1 MQKINNEL
9 TINAIM
15 SKQNSPI
22 NILSQEKFSNFLK
35 SENKEEDTTSNEMTE
50 DVNIFMQS
58 LQNKAQLN
66 RMIIDSVA

>member
-22 NILSQEKFSNFLK
+22 NILSQEKFSSFLN
-35 SENKEEDTTSNEMTE
+35 SENKEEDAMTNDMTE

>member
-9 TINAIM
+9 SINAIL
-15 SKQNSPI
+15 SKQNSI
-22 NILSQEKFSNFLK
+22 HTRQNQENFSDFLG
-35 SENKEEDTTSNEMTE
+35 SEDKQETTSDDTTQEV
-50 DVNIFMQS
+50 DIFMQS

>member
-1 MQKINNEL
+1 MGKINTEITVNS
-9 TINAIM
+9 IA

-35 SENKEEDTTSNEMTE
+35 SDDKEEETTSNETTKE
-50 DVNIFMQS
+50 VDIFMQS

-66 RMIIDSVA
+66 RMIIESVA

>member
-9 TINAIM
+9 SINAIL
-15 SKQNSPI
+15 SKQNSI
-22 NILSQEKFSNFLK
+22 HVTQNQENFSDFLG
-35 SENKEEDTTSNEMTE
+35 SEDKEETTSNENSQE
-50 DVNIFMQS
+50 VDIFMQS